1 MNVVGAAATPD
12 FKTLYRAPL
21 ILAEERI
28 AISKALQK
36 ETQEETEAAYGVS
49 TGAGG
54 AGRAPADMKFG
65 GPSMMGSTG
74 FLGMEWSK
82 WGIAA
87 AVLGALYIAKKKK
100 VF

>member
-1 MNVVGAAATPD
+1 MNVVGTAATPD
-12 FKTLYRAPL
+12 LKTLYRAPL
-21 ILAEERI
+21 ILAEEQI

-54 AGRAPADMKFG
+54 SGSAPAQSSFG
-65 GPSMMGSTG
+65 SASMVGSTG

-87 AVLGALYIAKKKK
+87 AVLGALYIAKKRK